1 MRNNKLFF
9 YMLIVFSFSFSQKNF
24 DLLTTGG
31 SKILGNI
38 CQNPAWGLDSHTFT
52 IEMFNDSYS
61 NQVTS
66 LFVGM
71 INDEHKISWYEG
83 LMNLSSS
90 NKRKR
95 VRASKYYQRGLGW
108 LNEDSSSQLY
118 LALSKN
124 YDIKKVYLDKYPD
137 FYISVEDD
145 EEPLLENPPNFF
157 RGEPAY
163 FTTSNNRFYFVSRS
177 SDKEIFYTNTIDEGL
192 DDLYES
198 GFKNLN
204 LEIPIKSISVTPDN
218 SELLVV
224 TYNEALS
231 EIYNFD
237 LKFGVGKKILYN
249 QKLVKKP
256 DERLLYFDCMRDPS
270 NNSRYILIGGN
281 KELDD
286 NSTAYAFIMNDD
298 EVEGKF
304 LIYRHKEESAN
315 YIEPVV
321 QFYPNSNLIYFLNP
335 KEGNE
340 KILSYWDGEKV
351 VETSMDLK
359 NIRDFKISPDGEKF
373 LVVTFKPEDLYV
385 YSLKK

>member
-1 MRNNKLFF
+1 MHNNKLII
-9 YMLIVFSFSFSQKNF
+9 YILIIFSVLFSQNKF
-24 DLLTTGG
+24 DLLSTGG
-31 SKILGNI
+31 SEIIGNI

-52 IEMFNDSYS
+52 IEMFNDGYDDK
-61 NQVTS
+61 VTS

-71 INDEHKISWYEG
+71 INDKHKILWYDG
-83 LMNLSSS
+83 LMNLNSS

-95 VRASKYYQRGLGW
+95 GRTTRYYQRGIGW

-124 YDIKKVYLDKYPD
+124 YDIRKVYLDKYPD

-145 EEPLLENPPNFF
+145 EEPLLENPPNFL

-163 FTTSNNRFYFVSRS
+163 FSSSNNRFYFVSRS
-177 SDKEIFYTNTIDEGL
+177 SDNEIFYTNTVDEGL
-192 DDLYES
+192 DNLYIL
-198 GFKNLN
+198 GLKDFN
-204 LEIPIKSISVTPDN
+204 LEIPIKSISVTSDN

-237 LKFGVGKKILYN
+237 LKWGAGKKILN
-249 QKLVKKP
+249 NLESVKKP
-256 DERLLYFDCMRDPS
+256 DENLMYFDCMRDPS
-270 NNSRYILIGGN
+270 NNNRYVLIGSD
-281 KELDD
+281 KDLDD
-286 NSTAYAFIMNDD
+286 NSTAYAFVMNDN

-304 LIYRHKEESAN
+304 LMYRHKEESAH
-315 YIEPVV
+315 YIEPVI

-340 KILSYWDGEKV
+340 KILSYWDGKKI
-351 VETSMDLK
+351 VETDMDLK

>member
-1 MRNNKLFF
+1 
-9 YMLIVFSFSFSQKNF
+9 
-24 DLLTTGG
+24 
-31 SKILGNI
+31 
-38 CQNPAWGLDSHTFT
+38 
-52 IEMFNDSYS
+52 
-61 NQVTS
+61 
-66 LFVGM
+66 
-71 INDEHKISWYEG
+71 
-83 LMNLSSS
+83 
-90 NKRKR
+90 
-95 VRASKYYQRGLGW
+95 
-108 LNEDSSSQLY
+108 DSSFQFF
-118 LALSKN
+118 LALTRN
-124 YDIKKVYLDKYPD
+124 QNGDYDIKRVDTEKYPD
-137 FYISVEDD
+137 FPDSLKKPESLFD
-145 EEPLLENPPNFF
+145 PPPDFL

-163 FTTSNNRFYFVSRS
+163 FTTSNDRFYFVSRS
-177 SDKEIFYTNTIDEGL
+177 SDKEIFYTTTIDEGL
-192 DDLYES
+192 DDLMKS

-204 LEIPIKSISVTPDN
+204 LEIPIKSISVTPNN

-237 LKFGVGKKILYN
+237 LEFGAGENILN
-249 QKLVKKP
+249 NKRLINKP
-256 DERLLYFDCMRDPS
+256 DESLLYFDCMRDPS

-286 NSTAYAFIMNDD
+286 NSTAYAFVMNND

-321 QFYPNSNLIYFLNP
+321 QFYPNSNLIYFLHP
-335 KEGNE
+335 QEGNE

-351 VETSMDLK
+351 VKTNMDLK

-373 LVVTFKPEDLYV
+373 LIVTFKPEDLYV

>member
-124 YDIKKVYLDKYPD
+124 YDIKK
-137 FYISVEDD
+137 
-145 EEPLLENPPNFF
+145 
-157 RGEPAY
+157 
-163 FTTSNNRFYFVSRS
+163 
-177 SDKEIFYTNTIDEGL
+177 
-192 DDLYES
+192 
-198 GFKNLN
+198 
-204 LEIPIKSISVTPDN
+204 
-218 SELLVV
+218 
-224 TYNEALS
+224 
-231 EIYNFD
+231 
-237 LKFGVGKKILYN
+237 
-249 QKLVKKP
+249 
-256 DERLLYFDCMRDPS
+256 
-270 NNSRYILIGGN
+270 
-281 KELDD
+281 
-286 NSTAYAFIMNDD
+286 
-298 EVEGKF
+298 
-304 LIYRHKEESAN
+304 
-315 YIEPVV
+315 
-321 QFYPNSNLIYFLNP
+321 
-335 KEGNE
+335 
-340 KILSYWDGEKV
+340 
-351 VETSMDLK
+351 
-359 NIRDFKISPDGEKF
+359 
-373 LVVTFKPEDLYV
+373 
-385 YSLKK
+385 